1 MATRVEINFAIADKV
16 AMDAAERGI
25 RAVVLDAEAIL
36 KADLLSRPG
45 TGRIYTRGKSVE
57 HQASAPGEPPAP
69 DTGRLRGSITTE
81 VIRGVGEV
89 RGIIT
94 ANTEYAAALE
104 LGTEKMR
111 PRPYLSR
118 LVRDYGARLRSTF
131 AKFAG
136 G

>member
-25 RAVVLDAEAIL
+25 RAVVLDGEAIL
-36 KADLLSRPG
+36 KANILSRPG
-45 TGRIYTRGKSVE
+45 TGRIYTRSKSVE
-57 HQASAPGEPPAP
+57 HQASAPGEPPAA
-69 DTGRLRGSITTE
+69 DTATLKKRIEVE
-81 VIRGVGEV
+81 VIRGTNEV
-89 RGIIT
+89 RGIIS

-118 LVRDYGARLRSTF
+118 LVNEYGARLRSTF